1 MTLRVAVVGAGIV
14 GLSAAI
20 YLRRAGVEVT
30 VFDRAFPGR
39 ETSVWNAGVL
49 ATSSLIPL
57 ANPGIVR
64 RLPRLLLNRTP
75 GVQMDWRAARSVLPW
90 GLRFLAASRRA
101 RSECSVAAL
110 HALISRS
117 RLCHADLLRQAGAI
131 DLLREEGWLFLYR
144 SPDAL
149 AASAAARPIYEHYR
163 VRHEV
168 LSAEVLREL
177 EPGLTGSFAGAVLF
191 LGSAFVSDPRH
202 AMDAYAGLLRGL
214 GAGIEESDVHRVEP
228 VDEGR
233 WQVRTDRGTDGPFD
247 HVVLAAGA
255 WTNRLLKPFG
265 SLPLIVE
272 RGYLRRY
279 ALAEAAAL
287 RRPIY
292 DVENGYV
299 LSPRPEGVQLSS
311 GTEITM
317 LDCPPRPEMFFEAER
332 RARSALPLGTP
343 VDSEPAVG
351 NRPSL
356 PDGLPAIGPVAG
368 RPGLW
373 VAAGHQH
380 VGFSTGPASGELIR
394 DLILGQPPLID
405 PTPFSAVRFGPGG

>member
-14 GLSAAI
+14 GLSTAI
-20 YLRRAGVEVT
+20 YLRRAEVEVT
-30 VFDRAFPGR
+30 LYDRAAPGR
-39 ETSVWNAGVL
+39 ETSIWNAGVL

-57 ANPGIVR
+57 ANPGIFR

-75 GVQMDWRAARSVLPW
+75 GVRVDWRAARSVLPW
-90 GLRFLAASRRA
+90 GLRFLAASRKA
-101 RSECSVAAL
+101 HSERSVAAL

-117 RLCHADLLRQAGAI
+117 RLCHADLLGQAGAA

-144 SPDAL
+144 SPDAF
-149 AASAAARPIYEHYR
+149 AASAAARPVYERYGI
-163 VRHEV
+163 RHEI
-168 LSAEVLREL
+168 LSADALRDF
-177 EPGLTGSFAGAVLF
+177 EPGLTGRFAGAVQF
-191 LGSAFVSDPRH
+191 PGSAFVTDPRH
-202 AMDAYAGLLRGL
+202 AMDAYARLLRGL
-214 GAGIEESDVHRVEP
+214 GARTQESDVRRVEP

-233 WQVRTDRGTDGPFD
+233 WRVQTNRGAEGPFD

-255 WTNRLLKPFG
+255 WTNWLLQPFG

-279 ALAEAAAL
+279 ALAGAAAL
-287 RRPIY
+287 RRPVY

-311 GTEITM
+311 GTEITT
-317 LDCPPRPEMFFEAER
+317 LDRPPRPEMFFDAER
-332 RARSALPLGTP
+332 RARSALPLGAP
-343 VDSEPAVG
+343 LDPEPAVG

-356 PDGLPAIGPVAG
+356 PDGLPAIGPLAG

-394 DLILGQPPLID
+394 DLILSRTPMIHAK
-405 PTPFSAVRFGPGG
+405 PFSAARFGSRG